1 MDLLVWFTIQIV
13 SVLKKWRNN
22 MEEYIHSRTGK
33 PYSLISEKLLVK
45 QDGVWSNE
53 FVLYKAEYPNED
65 GPFFV
70 RTKDDFFNH
79 FEKVKE

>member
-1 MDLLVWFTIQIV
+1 
-13 SVLKKWRNN
+13 
-22 MEEYIHSRTGK
+22 MEKYIHSRTGK